1 MKKNAS
7 AYLPGQKERPG
18 TGFAQKTGAGLTTDY
33 PIKDPYTTYHDAID
47 NSQIWQSLMKESA
60 RQALGAQM
68 AIPIREL
75 LDYQGMCR
83 RYFEIDVLAQG
94 QIARYDRDIDAF
106 ATTISKRGE
115 VIDFITEG
123 TYVEPDTWEI
133 FAPNA
138 IRLSEIQQRRFNV
151 LDRLQEKIRIQI
163 QLEEDAQFL
172 ALCNTTIAANTTNNP
187 VQTSTVGVSKS
198 FLRKIFAQVIKHDL
212 PVYSFLMHPVSYTH
226 LLSWSTADVDPV
238 TMREILESGLRARV
252 WGVDIVV
259 SRQVPTTAVF
269 CMTEP
274 RFFGVMP
281 IRTDVILMPDDEPKR
296 ALIAYVGYEEIGQSI
311 VNSNGVAK
319 GTYSGQPT

>member
-1 MKKNAS
+1 MKKESS
-7 AYLPGQKERPG
+7 AYLPGRRPG
-18 TGFAQKTGAGLTTDY
+18 PGFAQKMGGYA
-33 PIKDPYTTYHDAID
+33 INDPYTTYNTAVD

-68 AIPIREL
+68 AIPIREM

-94 QIARYDRDIDAF
+94 QIARYDKDIDAF
-106 ATTISKRGE
+106 ATTMSKRGE
-115 VIDFITEG
+115 VVDFITEG
-123 TYVEPDTWEI
+123 TYVSPETWEI
-133 FAPNA
+133 FAPNG

-163 QLEEDAQFL
+163 QLEEDSQFL
-172 ALCNTTIAANTTNNP
+172 ALCNTTVAANTANNP
-187 VQTSTVGVSKS
+187 IQTSTSGVSKA
-198 FLRKIFAQVIKHDL
+198 FLRKIFAQIIKHDL
-212 PVYSFLMHPVSYTH
+212 PVYSFLMHPLSYTH
-226 LLSWSTADVDPV
+226 LLSWDRDEIDPV
-238 TMREILESGLRARV
+238 TMREIIESGLRARL

-259 SRQVPTTAVF
+259 SRQVPTNTVF

-296 ALIAYVGYEEIGQSI
+296 ALIAYVGYENIGMAI

-319 GTYSGQPT
+319 GTYTGSP